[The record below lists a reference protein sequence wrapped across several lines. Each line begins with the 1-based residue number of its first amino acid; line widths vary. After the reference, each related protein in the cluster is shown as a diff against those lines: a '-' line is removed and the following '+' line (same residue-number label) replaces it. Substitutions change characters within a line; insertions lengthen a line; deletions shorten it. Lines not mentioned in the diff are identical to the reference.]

1 MANKRTGKAD
11 IEAVSEVFKALAN
24 ETRLQILMGLLEDEC
39 NVKGIMERLNL
50 PQSTVSQHLSI
61 MRNKGIIKGTRKG
74 STVCYRVVDEI
85 VREILI
91 LMKKKRFVID

>member
-1 MANKRTGKAD
+1 MANRRTGKAD
-11 IEAVSEVFKALAN
+11 LEAVSEVFKALAN